1 MEASLDSPGGETL
14 GLIGGSTARPST
26 NGGGTINANNNGTSS
41 RDGSD
46 MLAAALEQMDNIIA
60 LYSQPPP
67 EKQKFSG
74 TKREYRNSNLA
85 TRPTVKGRLQNARA
99 IFLLEDL
106 KGTLEQCENKQ
117 QILEHASSSALKFL
131 REWLEDESLGGANIG
146 ETFEEKITRL
156 ESDKQNLLLQIGV
169 LKDQLEAKG
178 DKIRELEF
186 SLEDKRSRLFTTEQM
201 LQNELL
207 TRASLETDKQDLMAE
222 VTSLKI
228 KLTTAER
235 ERHELEEQLKSAHKR
250 ITELEKKL
258 LLRDAE
264 LHELKQRLTKNG
276 TILST
281 DSAGDVSNNRPLER
295 ERTLDRLKKKQ
306 SEIEKLK
313 KAVDSLMLANE
324 EKNGGISWD
333 RRLEDYGKL
342 LRRYK
347 KIEEMLIQAQGRR
360 ALDDLMANFEDDN
373 SSTTSSMSP
382 STGSG
387 GKDTADG
394 TKSDDS
400 KDKHL
405 SGPSATSTPGST
417 TVKQRS
423 NSQDKAQV
431 SPISPALGDAE
442 LDQRSGT
449 FVRSNSCEEI
459 SNSTEKTPPIT
470 KKKDNPYGYGT
481 LPKDRHKDEEKGKL
495 RVFPTLGKT
504 LLRMK
509 TGKRSCSAPNLAQ
522 SEIATDDEDVIGRHG
537 NVHNRLHHTDSGRWK
552 GFKRFI
558 GRLKRSSSQDF
569 DGDMNEEFRRGG
581 IRATAGARLAWS
593 KDLKINHDS
602 NVPFESWD
610 NDRVASWLH
619 EIGLDMYVPEARR
632 WIKNGEQ
639 LLNATQ
645 HDFEKELGM
654 KNHLHRKKLQLAL
667 EAAHSGLKDRILELN
682 HNWVTRWLDD
692 IGIPQYKDTFF
703 EARVDGLML
712 HYMTVE
718 DLLALKVSNELH
730 HISIKR
736 AIQTLRMHNFN
747 PQCLKRRPS
756 ADEVNKQNIPSEVIL
771 WSNHR
776 VMEWLRTI
784 DLSEYAP
791 NLRGSGVHG
800 ALIVLEP
807 RFNAELFSQ
816 VLSIPGNKSL
826 LRRHLS
832 THFVALIG
840 NEMQHKKRE
849 FETSADYQPLFPNS
863 KVKRRNNFLLFG
875 HKRSKSE
882 SQTES
887 FICPIKNTSSVNG
900 TDHMFNKLMSCQ
912 HNNGSIKE
920 RDEIAA
926 KEIGAVSKEISSL
939 TVMLSQEKFLENV
952 PTSNV

>member
-1 MEASLDSPGGETL
+1 
-14 GLIGGSTARPST
+14 
-26 NGGGTINANNNGTSS
+26 
-41 RDGSD
+41 
-46 MLAAALEQMDNIIA
+46 
-60 LYSQPPP
+60 
-67 EKQKFSG
+67 
-74 TKREYRNSNLA
+74 
-85 TRPTVKGRLQNARA
+85 
-99 IFLLEDL
+99 
-106 KGTLEQCENKQ
+106 
-117 QILEHASSSALKFL
+117 
-131 REWLEDESLGGANIG
+131 
-146 ETFEEKITRL
+146 
-156 ESDKQNLLLQIGV
+156 
-169 LKDQLEAKG
+169 
-178 DKIRELEF
+178 
-186 SLEDKRSRLFTTEQM
+186 
-201 LQNELL
+201 
-207 TRASLETDKQDLMAE
+207 
-222 VTSLKI
+222 
-228 KLTTAER
+228 
-235 ERHELEEQLKSAHKR
+235 
-250 ITELEKKL
+250 
-258 LLRDAE
+258 
-264 LHELKQRLTKNG
+264 
-276 TILST
+276 
-281 DSAGDVSNNRPLER
+281 
-295 ERTLDRLKKKQ
+295 
-306 SEIEKLK
+306 
-313 KAVDSLMLANE
+313 MLANE
-324 EKNGGISWD
+324 EKD

-431 SPISPALGDAE
+431 SPISPALGDVE
-442 LDQRSGT
+442 LDQRAGT

-459 SNSTEKTPPIT
+459 SNSTEKRFFWGIQTPPIT

-481 LPKDRHKDEEKGKL
+481 LPKERHKDEEKGKL

-558 GRLKRSSSQDF
+558 GS
-569 DGDMNEEFRRGG
+569 
-581 IRATAGARLAWS
+581 
-593 KDLKINHDS
+593 DS

-610 NDRVASWLH
+610 SDRVASWLH
-619 EIGLDMYVPEARR
+619 EIGLDMYVHEARR
-632 WIKNGEQ
+632 WIRNGEQ
-639 LLNATQ
+639 LLNATH
-645 HDFEKELGM
+645 HDYEKELGM

-712 HYMTVE
+712 HYLTVE

-756 ADEVNKQNIPSEVIL
+756 ADEVNKQNIPGEVIL

-887 FICPIKNTSSVNG
+887 FICPIKNPSSVNG

>member
-1 MEASLDSPGGETL
+1 MEASVNSPVGEIL
-14 GLIGGSTARPST
+14 SLIEGSTARPLT
-26 NGGGTINANNNGTSS
+26 NNGGNPNNNNNGNNP

-60 LYSQPPP
+60 C
-67 EKQKFSG
+67 
-74 TKREYRNSNLA
+74 TKREYRNSNL
-85 TRPTVKGRLQNARA
+85 TPRPTVKGRLQNARA

-131 REWLEDESLGGANIG
+131 REWLEDESKGGANVG

-156 ESDKQNLLLQIGV
+156 ESDKHNLLLQIDV

-235 ERHELEEQLKSAHKR
+235 ERHELDEQLRSAHKR

-276 TILST
+276 TIPSSDST
-281 DSAGDVSNNRPLER
+281 GDATNSRPLER

-324 EKNGGISWD
+324 EKD
-333 RRLEDYGKL
+333 RRLEDYGNL

-360 ALDDLMANFEDDN
+360 ALEDLIANIEDDN

-387 GKDTADG
+387 GGKDGVDG

-400 KDKHL
+400 KEKYL
-405 SGPSATSTPGST
+405 SGPNATCTPGGST
-417 TVKQRS
+417 MKGRS
-423 NSQDKAQV
+423 SSQDKAQV
-431 SPISPALGDAE
+431 SPISPATGDTE
-442 LDQRSGT
+442 SEQRSGG

-470 KKKDNPYGYGT
+470 KKKDNSYGYGT

-522 SEIATDDEDVIGRHG
+522 SEIAPDDEDIIGRHG
-537 NVHNRLHHTDSGRWK
+537 NARNRLHHTDSGRWK

-593 KDLKINHDS
+593 KDLKVKPDS
-602 NVPFESWD
+602 SVPVESWD
-610 NDRVASWLH
+610 CDRVASWLQ
-619 EIGLDMYVPEARR
+619 EIGLDMYVHEARR
-632 WIKNGEQ
+632 WVRNGEQ

-645 HDFEKELGM
+645 HDLEKELGM

-667 EAAHSGLKDRILELN
+667 DAAHTGVKDRILELN

-712 HYMTVE
+712 HYLTVE

-736 AIQTLRMHNFN
+736 AIQTLRMQNFN

-756 ADEVNKQNIPSEVIL
+756 ADEVNKQNIPGEVIL

-849 FETSADYQPLFPNS
+849 FETSADYQPLFPNT

-887 FICPIKNTSSVNG
+887 FICPIKSSVNG
-900 TDHMFNKLMSCQ
+900 TDHLFNKLMSSQ
-912 HNNGSIKE
+912 QNNGSIKE

>member
-1 MEASLDSPGGETL
+1 MPTPPVPAKAGVLRTWTATL
-14 GLIGGSTARPST
+14 NLPFS
-26 NGGGTINANNNGTSS
+26 SS
-41 RDGSD
+41 R
-46 MLAAALEQMDNIIA
+46 MDRSRYSY
-60 LYSQPPP
+60 LYYYNQTLPRRSS
-67 EKQKFSG
+67 K
-74 TKREYRNSNLA
+74 
-85 TRPTVKGRLQNARA
+85 RLQ
-99 IFLLEDL
+99 
-106 KGTLEQCENKQ
+106 
-117 QILEHASSSALKFL
+117 ALQ
-131 REWLEDESLGGANIG
+131 GGANIG

-178 DKIRELEF
+178 DKIRELEY

-324 EKNGGISWD
+324 EKD

-431 SPISPALGDAE
+431 SPISPALGDVE
-442 LDQRSGT
+442 LDQRAGT

-481 LPKDRHKDEEKGKL
+481 LPKERHKDEEKGKL

-558 GRLKRSSSQDF
+558 GS
-569 DGDMNEEFRRGG
+569 
-581 IRATAGARLAWS
+581 
-593 KDLKINHDS
+593 DS

-610 NDRVASWLH
+610 SDRVASWLH
-619 EIGLDMYVPEARR
+619 EIGLDMYVHEARR
-632 WIKNGEQ
+632 WIRNGEQ
-639 LLNATQ
+639 LLNATH
-645 HDFEKELGM
+645 HDYEKELGM

-712 HYMTVE
+712 HYLTVE

-756 ADEVNKQNIPSEVIL
+756 ADEVNKQNIPGEVIL

-887 FICPIKNTSSVNG
+887 FICPIKNPSSVNG

>member
-1 MEASLDSPGGETL
+1 MPTPPVPAKAGVLRTWTATL
-14 GLIGGSTARPST
+14 NLPFS
-26 NGGGTINANNNGTSS
+26 SS
-41 RDGSD
+41 R
-46 MLAAALEQMDNIIA
+46 MDRSRYSY
-60 LYSQPPP
+60 LYYYNQTLPRRSS
-67 EKQKFSG
+67 K
-74 TKREYRNSNLA
+74 
-85 TRPTVKGRLQNARA
+85 RLQ
-99 IFLLEDL
+99 
-106 KGTLEQCENKQ
+106 
-117 QILEHASSSALKFL
+117 ALQ
-131 REWLEDESLGGANIG
+131 GGANIG

-178 DKIRELEF
+178 DKIRELEY

-281 DSAGDVSNNRPLER
+281 DSAE
-295 ERTLDRLKKKQ
+295 

-324 EKNGGISWD
+324 EKD

-431 SPISPALGDAE
+431 SPISPALGDVE
-442 LDQRSGT
+442 LDQRAGT

-481 LPKDRHKDEEKGKL
+481 LPKERHKDEEKGKL

-558 GRLKRSSSQDF
+558 GS
-569 DGDMNEEFRRGG
+569 
-581 IRATAGARLAWS
+581 
-593 KDLKINHDS
+593 DS

-610 NDRVASWLH
+610 SDRVASWLH
-619 EIGLDMYVPEARR
+619 EIGLDMYVHEARR
-632 WIKNGEQ
+632 WIRNGEQ
-639 LLNATQ
+639 LLNATH
-645 HDFEKELGM
+645 HDYEKELGM

-712 HYMTVE
+712 HYLTVE

-756 ADEVNKQNIPSEVIL
+756 ADEVNKQNIPGEVIL

-887 FICPIKNTSSVNG
+887 FICPIKNPSSVNG

>member
-1 MEASLDSPGGETL
+1 MESSLDSPGGETL

-117 QILEHASSSALKFL
+117 QILDHASSSALKFL
-131 REWLEDESLGGANIG
+131 REWLEDESPGGANIG

-178 DKIRELEF
+178 DKIRELEY

-324 EKNGGISWD
+324 EKNGDISWD

-442 LDQRSGT
+442 LDQRAGT

-470 KKKDNPYGYGT
+470 KKKDNPYGY
-481 LPKDRHKDEEKGKL
+481 
-495 RVFPTLGKT
+495 
-504 LLRMK
+504 
-509 TGKRSCSAPNLAQ
+509 AQ

-610 NDRVASWLH
+610 SDRVASWLH
-619 EIGLDMYVPEARR
+619 EIGLDMYVHEARR
-632 WIKNGEQ
+632 WIRNGEQ
-639 LLNATQ
+639 LLNATH
-645 HDFEKELGM
+645 HDYEKELGM

-712 HYMTVE
+712 HYLTVE

-756 ADEVNKQNIPSEVIL
+756 ADEVNKQNIPGEVIL

-887 FICPIKNTSSVNG
+887 FICPIKNPSSVNG

>member
-1 MEASLDSPGGETL
+1 MESSLDSPGGETL

-117 QILEHASSSALKFL
+117 QILDHASSSALKFL
-131 REWLEDESLGGANIG
+131 REWLEDESPGGANIG

-178 DKIRELEF
+178 DKIRELEY

-324 EKNGGISWD
+324 EKNGDISWD

-442 LDQRSGT
+442 LDQRAGT

-459 SNSTEKTPPIT
+459 SNSTEKRFFWGIQTPPIT
-470 KKKDNPYGYGT
+470 KKKDNPYGY
-481 LPKDRHKDEEKGKL
+481 
-495 RVFPTLGKT
+495 
-504 LLRMK
+504 
-509 TGKRSCSAPNLAQ
+509 AQ

-558 GRLKRSSSQDF
+558 GS
-569 DGDMNEEFRRGG
+569 
-581 IRATAGARLAWS
+581 
-593 KDLKINHDS
+593 DS

-610 NDRVASWLH
+610 SDRVASWLH
-619 EIGLDMYVPEARR
+619 EIGLDMYVHEARR
-632 WIKNGEQ
+632 WIRNGEQ
-639 LLNATQ
+639 LLNATH
-645 HDFEKELGM
+645 HDYEKELGM

-712 HYMTVE
+712 HYLTVE

-756 ADEVNKQNIPSEVIL
+756 ADEVNKQNIPGEVIL

-887 FICPIKNTSSVNG
+887 FICPIKNPSSVNG

>member
-1 MEASLDSPGGETL
+1 MPTPPVPAKAGVLRTWTATL
-14 GLIGGSTARPST
+14 NLPFS
-26 NGGGTINANNNGTSS
+26 SS
-41 RDGSD
+41 R
-46 MLAAALEQMDNIIA
+46 MDRSRYSY
-60 LYSQPPP
+60 LYYYNQTLPRRSS
-67 EKQKFSG
+67 K
-74 TKREYRNSNLA
+74 
-85 TRPTVKGRLQNARA
+85 RLQ
-99 IFLLEDL
+99 
-106 KGTLEQCENKQ
+106 
-117 QILEHASSSALKFL
+117 ALQ
-131 REWLEDESLGGANIG
+131 GGANIG

-178 DKIRELEF
+178 DKIRELEY

-281 DSAGDVSNNRPLER
+281 DSAE
-295 ERTLDRLKKKQ
+295 

-324 EKNGGISWD
+324 EKD

-431 SPISPALGDAE
+431 SPISPALGDVE
-442 LDQRSGT
+442 LDQRAGT

-470 KKKDNPYGYGT
+470 KKKDNPYGY
-481 LPKDRHKDEEKGKL
+481 
-495 RVFPTLGKT
+495 
-504 LLRMK
+504 
-509 TGKRSCSAPNLAQ
+509 AQ

-558 GRLKRSSSQDF
+558 GS
-569 DGDMNEEFRRGG
+569 
-581 IRATAGARLAWS
+581 
-593 KDLKINHDS
+593 DS

-610 NDRVASWLH
+610 SDRVASWLH
-619 EIGLDMYVPEARR
+619 EIGLDMYVHEARR
-632 WIKNGEQ
+632 WIRNGEQ
-639 LLNATQ
+639 LLNATH
-645 HDFEKELGM
+645 HDYEKELGM

-712 HYMTVE
+712 HYLTVE

-756 ADEVNKQNIPSEVIL
+756 ADEVNKQNIPGEVIL

-887 FICPIKNTSSVNG
+887 FICPIKNPSSVNG

-939 TVMLSQEKFLENV
+939 TILK
-952 PTSNV
+952 

>member
-1 MEASLDSPGGETL
+1 MPTPPVPAKAGVLRTWTATL
-14 GLIGGSTARPST
+14 NLPFS
-26 NGGGTINANNNGTSS
+26 SS
-41 RDGSD
+41 R
-46 MLAAALEQMDNIIA
+46 MDRSRYSY
-60 LYSQPPP
+60 LYYYNQTLPRRSS
-67 EKQKFSG
+67 K
-74 TKREYRNSNLA
+74 
-85 TRPTVKGRLQNARA
+85 RLQ
-99 IFLLEDL
+99 
-106 KGTLEQCENKQ
+106 
-117 QILEHASSSALKFL
+117 ALQ
-131 REWLEDESLGGANIG
+131 GGANIG

-178 DKIRELEF
+178 DKIRELEY

-281 DSAGDVSNNRPLER
+281 DSAE
-295 ERTLDRLKKKQ
+295 

-324 EKNGGISWD
+324 EKD

-431 SPISPALGDAE
+431 SPISPALGDVE
-442 LDQRSGT
+442 LDQRAGT

-459 SNSTEKTPPIT
+459 SNSTEKRFFWGIQTPPIT
-470 KKKDNPYGYGT
+470 KKKDNPYGY
-481 LPKDRHKDEEKGKL
+481 
-495 RVFPTLGKT
+495 
-504 LLRMK
+504 
-509 TGKRSCSAPNLAQ
+509 AQ

-558 GRLKRSSSQDF
+558 GS
-569 DGDMNEEFRRGG
+569 
-581 IRATAGARLAWS
+581 
-593 KDLKINHDS
+593 DS

-610 NDRVASWLH
+610 SDRVASWLH
-619 EIGLDMYVPEARR
+619 EIGLDMYVHEARR
-632 WIKNGEQ
+632 WIRNGEQ
-639 LLNATQ
+639 LLNATH
-645 HDFEKELGM
+645 HDYEKELGM

-712 HYMTVE
+712 HYLTVE

-756 ADEVNKQNIPSEVIL
+756 ADEVNKQNIPGEVIL

-887 FICPIKNTSSVNG
+887 FICPIKNPSSVNG

>member
-459 SNSTEKTPPIT
+459 SNSTEKRFFWGIQTPPIT
-470 KKKDNPYGYGT
+470 KKKDNPYGY
-481 LPKDRHKDEEKGKL
+481 
-495 RVFPTLGKT
+495 
-504 LLRMK
+504 
-509 TGKRSCSAPNLAQ
+509 AQ

-558 GRLKRSSSQDF
+558 GS
-569 DGDMNEEFRRGG
+569 
-581 IRATAGARLAWS
+581 
-593 KDLKINHDS
+593 DS

>member
-1 MEASLDSPGGETL
+1 MPTPPVPAKAGVLRTWTATL
-14 GLIGGSTARPST
+14 NLPFS
-26 NGGGTINANNNGTSS
+26 SS
-41 RDGSD
+41 R
-46 MLAAALEQMDNIIA
+46 MDRSRYSY
-60 LYSQPPP
+60 LYYYNQTLPRRSS
-67 EKQKFSG
+67 K
-74 TKREYRNSNLA
+74 
-85 TRPTVKGRLQNARA
+85 RLQ
-99 IFLLEDL
+99 
-106 KGTLEQCENKQ
+106 
-117 QILEHASSSALKFL
+117 ALQ
-131 REWLEDESLGGANIG
+131 GGANIG

-178 DKIRELEF
+178 DKIRELEY

-281 DSAGDVSNNRPLER
+281 DSAE
-295 ERTLDRLKKKQ
+295 

-324 EKNGGISWD
+324 EKD

-431 SPISPALGDAE
+431 SPISPALGDVE
-442 LDQRSGT
+442 LDQRAGT

-459 SNSTEKTPPIT
+459 SNSTEKRFFWGIQTPPIT
-470 KKKDNPYGYGT
+470 KKKDNPYGY
-481 LPKDRHKDEEKGKL
+481 
-495 RVFPTLGKT
+495 
-504 LLRMK
+504 
-509 TGKRSCSAPNLAQ
+509 AQ

-558 GRLKRSSSQDF
+558 GS
-569 DGDMNEEFRRGG
+569 
-581 IRATAGARLAWS
+581 
-593 KDLKINHDS
+593 DS

-610 NDRVASWLH
+610 SDRVASWLH
-619 EIGLDMYVPEARR
+619 EIGLDMYVHEARR
-632 WIKNGEQ
+632 WIRNGEQ
-639 LLNATQ
+639 LLNATH
-645 HDFEKELGM
+645 HDYEKELGM

-712 HYMTVE
+712 HYLTVE

-756 ADEVNKQNIPSEVIL
+756 ADEVNKQNIPGEVIL

-887 FICPIKNTSSVNG
+887 FICPIKNPSSVNG

-939 TVMLSQEKFLENV
+939 TILK
-952 PTSNV
+952 